1 MKKILVGLF
10 VLAVAL
16 SISATAQIM
25 PDWMEDM
32 QAGDSIVQGQYETLL
47 GVGETDFQ
55 PAELGTVYD
64 FGSDSMQAGGYFE
77 QGVSTDVGAGVQ
89 VGMDRQLLTQT
100 GSGFVAQSLNALGT
114 YDPEADTTTVVPL
127 VMGLETS
134 QTAAFSGRLIPEEFI
149 DTVSKADPN
158 DPVDTVD
165 PYNGDHDVLIQTA
178 PEWSMM
184 AGGYASV
191 GNALVEL
198 NSLGGGSAGVTLD
211 PANYYEI
218 VGPDCVGFG
227 ESSND
232 LASWD
237 TSAPYGDQ
245 KGTPLTGSML
255 TEMAGGV
262 ASEGTLALNIVKAPT
277 GVTSFFTMGGS
288 ASSGVQF
295 ENAITPADV
304 GVEAGSGENFVFWWS

>member
-1 MKKILVGLF
+1 
-10 VLAVAL
+10 
-16 SISATAQIM
+16 M

-32 QAGDSIVQGQYETLL
+32 QPGDSIVQGQYETLL
-47 GVGETDFQ
+47 GVGETEFHD
-55 PAELGTVYD
+55 ADLGTTYS
-64 FGSDSMQAGGYFE
+64 FGSDSMMAGGYFAQE
-77 QGVSTDVGAGVQ
+77 VGTNVGAGVQ

-114 YDPEADTTTVVPL
+114 YDPEAATTTVVPL

-134 QTAAFSGRLIPEEFI
+134 QTAAFSGRLIPEQFI
-149 DTVSKADPN
+149 DTVTAVDPN

-178 PEWSMM
+178 PEWSMS
-184 AGGYASV
+184 AGGIASV

-198 NSLGGGSAGVTLD
+198 NSMGGGSAGVTLD

-218 VGPDCVGFG
+218 VGGKGTVDPTLCVGIG

-237 TSAPYGDQ
+237 TTAPYGDQ
-245 KGTPLTGSML
+245 HGTPLTGSML

-262 ASEGTLALNIVKAPT
+262 ASDASLQLNIVKAPT
-277 GVTSFFTMGGS
+277 GVTSFFSMAGS

-295 ENAITPADV
+295 DQAVTPADV
-304 GVEAGSGENFVFWWS
+304 GVEAGSGEMFVFWWT